1 MTVNGKW
8 DIGPPC
14 FQGRINRPSEQEIKF
29 YYTCKNVTQNDQ
41 KKKKIQ
47 QAMIKITNYLLL
59 KMLKY
64 FIKTSCSEINVS
76 YGK

>member
-1 MTVNGKW
+1 MT
-8 DIGPPC
+8 
-14 FQGRINRPSEQEIKF
+14 
-29 YYTCKNVTQNDQ
+29 